1 LQRSA
6 DHGGSDHH
14 VNGILGIFEASENEQ
29 TAQSP
34 KAFLADIQDR
44 MGAFLQLMPI
54 GLAVHQQHNIL
65 FANKE
70 LCSLLRLSHDEVVGR
85 HILDFIDFDDSLELF
100 QRFAD
105 VFTGG
110 DAIREPS
117 LSLTGADDMPHMV
130 QLMVQRMPWKG
141 EPVAQLLVQDISHIK
156 AMENELRRKSQDI
169 ASALFRETRERKVQR
184 DFVSV
189 ISHEFRTPLTIIN
202 GAAQMI
208 KKAVEMKKYD
218 MIEGKVKKIRRAVD
232 RTNKLIDDILVS
244 SAAEKNKF
252 KIDPQP
258 LDLAALITGTAES
271 MADSSKTHTI
281 DCELSGLP
289 KRIIADRK
297 ACTHIIENL
306 LSNAVKYS
314 PDADLIEIRG
324 WEAGGSAI
332 VSFQD
337 FGVGVPGN
345 EVSRLF
351 DQYFR
356 ASTSH
361 GIAGTGIGLNLVKKL
376 LDLQGGYILVESEV
390 GEGTTFTISLP
401 IRARPIDDTDNSSA
415 AND

>member
-1 LQRSA
+1 MQRSA
-6 DHGGSDHH
+6 DQGGSNDN
-14 VNGILGIFEASENEQ
+14 VDETTDFFEDIESEQ
-29 TAQSP
+29 TAQ
-34 KAFLADIQDR
+34 KLQTFLVDVQDR
-44 MGAFLQLMPI
+44 MGTFLQLMPI
-54 GLAVHQQHNIL
+54 GLAVHQQHSIL

-70 LCSLLRLSHDEVVGR
+70 LCSLLGLTHDEVIGR
-85 HILDFIDFDDSLELF
+85 HILDFIEFDESLGLF

-105 VFTGG
+105 VFSGG
-110 DAIREPS
+110 DPIREPS

-130 QLMVQRMPWKG
+130 QLMVQRMPWKDQ
-141 EPVAQLLVQDISHIK
+141 PVTQILVQDISHIK
-156 AMENELRRKSQDI
+156 AMEYELHRKSQDI
-169 ASALFRETRERKVQR
+169 ASALFRETRARKVQR

-208 KKAVEMKKYD
+208 EKAVQMKKYD
-218 MIEGKVKKIRRAVD
+218 KVHDKVKKIRRAVD

-244 SAAEKNKF
+244 STAEKNKF

-258 LDLAALITGTAES
+258 LDLAALIAGRAES
-271 MADSSKTHTI
+271 MEDSSKTHKI
-281 DCELSGLP
+281 DCELGDLP
-289 KRIIADRK
+289 DEIIADRK
-297 ACTHIIENL
+297 ACIHIIENL

-332 VSFQD
+332 VSFRD
-337 FGVGVPGN
+337 FGVGVESN

-376 LDLQGGYILVESEV
+376 LELQGGYVLVESEV

-401 IRARPIDDTDNSSA
+401 IRARSEEE
-415 AND
+415 